1 MQGRNEAILRAIID
15 GTGTSGLE
23 PPQSRIEALLYELMD
38 KIDQGGGGGGGS
50 GGGGLVVTA
59 TEEGGSFVLDKTWKE
74 IHDAI
79 ASGQNVSI
87 LLSADFGQYAMT
99 VTTCL
104 YAEGE
109 QKPYIIVPGD
119 SSFEFTAA
127 LQTDYPST

>member
-1 MQGRNEAILRAIID
+1 MQSRNEAILRAIID

-23 PPQSRIEALLYELMD
+23 SPQSRIEALLYELMD
-38 KIDQGGGGGGGS
+38 KIDQGGGS

-59 TEEGGSFVLDKTWKE
+59 TEENGSFVLDKTWKE

-79 ASGQNVSI
+79 ASGQNVSM

-99 VTTCL
+99 VASCL
-104 YAEGE
+104 YAEGD
-109 QKPYIIVPGD
+109 QKPYILVPGD